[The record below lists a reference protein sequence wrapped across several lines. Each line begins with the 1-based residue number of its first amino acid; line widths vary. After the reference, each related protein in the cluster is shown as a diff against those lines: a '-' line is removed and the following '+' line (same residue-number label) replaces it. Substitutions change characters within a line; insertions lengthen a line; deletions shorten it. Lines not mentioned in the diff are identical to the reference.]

1 MKSLVKTKLIWD
13 IDGTLLKT
21 NGAAAIPFA
30 KAVSD
35 FAGVNVK
42 IDRKNLSGFTDYEIA
57 MHLLSSR
64 NISFEMRDI
73 SEIL

>member
-42 IDRKNLSGFTDYEIA
+42 IDRKNLSGFTDMKLQCTY
-57 MHLLSSR
+57 
-64 NISFEMRDI
+64 
-73 SEIL
+73 